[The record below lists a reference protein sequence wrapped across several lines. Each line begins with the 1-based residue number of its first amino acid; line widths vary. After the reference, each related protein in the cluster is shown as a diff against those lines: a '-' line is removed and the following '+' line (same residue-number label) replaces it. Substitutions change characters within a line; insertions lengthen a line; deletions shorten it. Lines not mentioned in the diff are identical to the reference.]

1 MEERAGCGSGRRPGR
16 WPRREPLARYGGV
29 CRAGRWKK
37 EREREPQSM
46 EERERDGGGKNRVPP
61 FTWMPR
67 REIIFPKIPLVAQ
80 DSFGATG
87 LPR

>member
-1 MEERAGCGSGRRPGR
+1 MASTRAVGAIRRRLPGWAMEERER
-16 WPRREPLARYGGV
+16 
-29 CRAGRWKK
+29 

-46 EERERDGGGKNRVPP
+46 EERERERDGGGKNRVPP

-80 DSFGATG
+80 DSFGATR